1 MTIHFQREL
10 THLRKQILTVGAT
23 VESAISNAITALL
36 NRDVRMAEQVIAGD
50 RDVDRMEIEVE
61 EECLKILALHQP
73 VATDLRFIVA
83 VLKMNNDL
91 ERMGDHAANMAK
103 KARFLARHDPQPWPP
118 EIETM
123 AQRTKEMVGDSLE
136 ALINQNTEQARR
148 VWLADQE
155 VDRFKRQI
163 ADELRQRL
171 LTGEVAGRDALL
183 KMLDI
188 PRHLERIADL
198 ATNIAEDVV
207 YMAEGAITRHRH
219 EE

>member
-36 NRDVRMAEQVIAGD
+36 NRDVRMAEQVLAGD

-103 KARFLARHDPQPWPP
+103 KARFLARHDPEPWPP
-118 EIETM
+118 EIEAM
-123 AQRTKEMVGDSLE
+123 AERTKEMVGDSLE
-136 ALINQNTEQARR
+136 ALINQNAGQARR

-155 VDRFKRQI
+155 VDRYKRQI
-163 ADELRQRL
+163 ADQLRQRL
-171 LTGEVAGRDALL
+171 LGGDAAGREALL

-207 YMAEGAITRHRH
+207 YMTEGAITRHRH